1 MTRKGSGSLARL
13 CGWSTAVLMLLMIP
27 VVCLA
32 GKPTYPKTVQADADG
47 NWSATI
53 TVTNTTNPNFHNS
66 PPVNSTLSSVE
77 TIHQADG
84 SFRIELRGQLIDP
97 TKNGSITFTVDPV
110 GVIVSGTISV
120 LHP

>member
-13 CGWSTAVLMLLMIP
+13 CGWGTAALIMLMIP
-27 VVCLA
+27 VLCLA
-32 GKPTYPKTVQADADG
+32 GKPTYPKTVQADAGG

-53 TVTNTTNPNFHNS
+53 IVTGTNNPDFKNK

-77 TIHQADG
+77 TIHQPDG
-84 SFRIELRGQLIDP
+84 SFRIELRGRLIDL
-97 TKNGSITFTVDPV
+97 TQNGSITFTVDPV
-110 GVIVSGTISV
+110 GVIVLGKIDI

>member
-1 MTRKGSGSLARL
+1 MTRKGSGSTARL
-13 CGWSTAVLMLLMIP
+13 CGWSTAVLMLMIP
-27 VVCLA
+27 VLCLA

-53 TVTNTTNPNFHNS
+53 IVTGTDNPNFHNN

-77 TIHQADG
+77 TIHQPDG

-110 GVIVSGTISV
+110 GVLFRGTISV